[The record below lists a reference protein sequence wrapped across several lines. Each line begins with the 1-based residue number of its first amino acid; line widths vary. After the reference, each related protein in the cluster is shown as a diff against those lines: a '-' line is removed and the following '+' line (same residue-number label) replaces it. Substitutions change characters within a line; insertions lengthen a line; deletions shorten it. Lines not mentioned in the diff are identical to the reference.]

1 MGPLVSVIIP
11 VYNRLEYICEAI
23 GSVLSQSYQN
33 YEIVIVNDGSTVDV
47 CRALVKVREKIRY
60 VSHDKNKGLAATRNT
75 GIKESQGKYIAF
87 LDDDDLF
94 EDRKLELQVQILEN
108 HPEVGLVYSDC
119 FEYEGWKKDEMR
131 LNPAVG
137 RADPPGKF
145 PGSFF
150 VNPNVRVP
158 TVLLR
163 RECFDEV
170 GMFDESLRQHED
182 GDLFLRVALK
192 WQVHF
197 LDYPSAKVRIH
208 EKNMSRD
215 RVEMYESMIRSWRNI
230 LTSHPEFKE
239 SLGRKA
245 CLTLGELHMRLG
257 KEMLRGKLKRAFE
270 VVQSGRRMVRKAR
283 GTERY
288 NDKVEKN

>member
-11 VYNRLEYICEAI
+11 VYNRLEYISEAI
-23 GSVLSQSYQN
+23 GSVLSQSYPN

-47 CRALVKVREKIRY
+47 YRALEKVRDKIRY
-60 VSHDKNKGLAATRNT
+60 LSHEKNKGLAATRNT
-75 GIKESQGKYIAF
+75 GIKGSQGKYIAF

-108 HPEVGLVYSDC
+108 HPEIGLVYSDC
-119 FEYEGWKKDEMR
+119 FEYEDWKKDEMR
-131 LNPAVG
+131 LNLAVG
-137 RADPPGKF
+137 RADPPSKF
-145 PGSFF
+145 PGTFF

-163 RECFDEV
+163 RKCFDEV

-230 LTSHPEFKE
+230 LASHPEFKE

-245 CLTLGELHMRLG
+245 YLTLGELYMRLG
-257 KEMLRGKLKRAFE
+257 KAMLRSKFKRTLE
-270 VVQSGRRMVRKAR
+270 VIKSGREIPRKAE
-283 GTERY
+283 GSERC
-288 NDKVEKN
+288 NDKGP